1 MHTYVRNYNSSCKV
15 SLDTYRK
22 HCVVYLTFLICAT
35 GQVSLGALG
44 DSFYEYLLKSW
55 IGTSKKDVE
64 AKDMYFN
71 TVKVRFQ
78 MSVLLEC
85 LVCILNC
92 L

>member
-1 MHTYVRNYNSSCKV
+1 MCIF
-15 SLDTYRK
+15 
-22 HCVVYLTFLICAT
+22 LTVNFPT

-71 TVKVRFQ
+71 TVRVCFNVCQYDIPLYINLHFQ
-78 MSVLLEC
+78 LDR
-85 LVCILNC
+85 IL
-92 L
+92 